1 MALDAPTAA
10 ATGRACPNCGAPAL
24 REWCAHCGQEAIVE
38 QGALAL
44 TLRRQGRRIRHTVA
58 ALVLHPGQLTAEF
71 RDGQRARSISPWRF
85 AFNVMAIFFVLSF
98 ATDFRVAN
106 FPKQDP
112 SGTLARAIA
121 TAAQQAKV
129 DLPTFEE
136 RLDRRFNAVYTMLVV
151 VAIGFTALLARLTHW
166 RRRGRWSVDFVFA
179 LHLTAWSFFLNAIY
193 LLALRAFGLTSYL
206 TSADPRQRELGLA
219 LLAAVLL
226 WQLGYVVV
234 AFRRV
239 YADGWFGA
247 GAKAAA
253 MVALRLLVD
262 NAVIFLCVWLALASL
277 SPGF

>member
-1 MALDAPTAA
+1 VAVAGPTDAA
-10 ATGRACPNCGAPAL
+10 AGRTCPNCSAPAL

-38 QGALAL
+38 HGAVAL
-44 TLRRQGRRIRHTVA
+44 TLRRQGHRIRHTVA

-85 AFNVMAIFFVLSF
+85 AFNVIAIFFVLSF
-98 ATDFRVAN
+98 VTDFKVAN

-112 SGTLARAIA
+112 SGTFARAIA
-121 TAAQQAKV
+121 TAAQEAKV
-129 DLPTFEE
+129 DLTTFYE
-136 RLDRRFNAVYTMLVV
+136 RLDRRFNTVYTMLIVI
-151 VAIGFTALLARLTHW
+151 AIAFTALIARLTHW

-179 LHLTAWSFFLNAIY
+179 LHLTAWSFGLNVVY
-193 LLALRAFGLTSYL
+193 LVAMRALGLESYL
-206 TSADPRQRELGLA
+206 TAADPRQRALGLA

-226 WQLGYVVV
+226 WQLGYVLV

-253 MVALRLLVD
+253 MIALRLLVN
-262 NAVIFLCVWLALASL
+262 NAVVFLCVWLALASL
-277 SPGF
+277 TTGL